1 MDKLQ
6 NIFTQIASQKIKEQ
20 TSAHKPQRA
29 STLTQ
34 AKIDQFTQKLLNLL
48 FPENIRFYYQDES
61 EVTSELQSI
70 QQLLG
75 ELLDE
80 VLQQEVNQVNQKENI
95 TISFFET
102 LPSLAK
108 LIQLDMLAALEGDPA
123 ASTLGEV
130 IHCYPGPYATSIH
143 RIAHELY
150 ELQVPIIPRILS
162 ELAHQ
167 RTGIDI
173 HPGAKIGESFFIDHG
188 TGVVIGET
196 SHIGNHVKIYQGV
209 TLGALSVDK
218 KMAKKKRHPTIED
231 HCVVYAHAT
240 ILGGETVIGK
250 ESIIGGNVWL
260 TRSIPAHSLVYHR
273 SELIHDYKD
282 GLNGAQEL
290 TYEI

>member
-6 NIFTQIASQKIKEQ
+6 DIFTQIASQKIKEQ
-20 TSAHKPQRA
+20 RSAHMPQKA

-34 AKIDQFTQKLLNLL
+34 VKMDQFTHKLLNLL
-48 FPENIRFYYQDES
+48 FPENIRFFYNDETQ
-61 EVTSELQSI
+61 VTSELQI
-70 QQLLG
+70 INELLS

-80 VLQQEVNQVNQKENI
+80 VIGNEQLLQKEEI
-95 TISFFET
+95 VLSFFQT
-102 LPSLAK
+102 LPKLAN

-123 ASTLGEV
+123 ASTIGEV

-150 ELQVPIIPRILS
+150 QLQVPIIPRMLS

-173 HPGAKIGESFFIDHG
+173 HPGAQIGESFFIDHG

-196 SHIGNHVKIYQGV
+196 SKIGDHVKVYQGV

-231 HCVVYAHAT
+231 YCVVYAHAT

-273 SELIHDYKD
+273 SELIHDYKE